1 MATELQENSPSGK
14 ENVREAYTNLQQVE
28 SEVNQMLEDKVQDE
42 DLIDQAREALDI
54 SQKVLRAL
62 AREMQFG

>member
-1 MATELQENSPSGK
+1 
-14 ENVREAYTNLQQVE
+14 
-28 SEVNQMLEDKVQDE
+28 MLEDKVQDE